1 MANDESHI
9 DDQYNLI
16 GKNLVIDLPPWL
28 EKAVEQK
35 NPLVTLDLAYSI
47 LLVYDEVDKYLLALA
62 TLN

>member
-1 MANDESHI
+1 MANDGSHL
-9 DDQYNLI
+9 DDQFNLI
-16 GKNLVIDLPPWL
+16 GKNLVIDLPRWL

-47 LLVYDEVDKYLLALA
+47 LLVYDEVDKNLLAFA